1 MAQLANG
8 TLYVEYFT
16 PTENLGEYTF
26 ENGYFNT
33 QTDTSGAG
41 AYGLNDTFVLFV
53 PLTDPNTATPI
64 LAAYNRFKITSLT
77 IADANLVSGT
87 ILYDEDGPE
96 VGVPSS
102 GVFCLVA
109 STSPNHK
116 LAAPPIDS
124 IYTDLA
130 VGGTISAMLNDLI
143 NRVDKISGTGTSAP
157 GLPVQLPIVSIG
169 QTVFNLNTTVQ
180 SPDSSMLFV
189 NGVYYSHG
197 ASNDYVISGQTLTWI
212 NSFEL
217 DPSDSMV
224 LRT

>member
-1 MAQLANG
+1 MSQLANG

-16 PTENLGEYTF
+16 PTENLGEYVF

-33 QTDTSGAG
+33 QTDPSGSG

-53 PLTDPNTATPI
+53 PLTDAATATPL
-64 LAAYNRFKITSLT
+64 LAAYNRFKITNLT
-77 IADANLVSGT
+77 IHDANLISGT
-87 ILYDEDGPE
+87 ILYDEEGPE
-96 VGVPSS
+96 IGLPSS

-109 STSPNHK
+109 STSVNHK

-124 IYTDLA
+124 IYTDLIA
-130 VGGTISAMLNDLI
+130 GGTISAMLNDLI
-143 NRVDKISGTGTSAP
+143 NRVDKIGGTGTGAP
-157 GLPVQLPIVSIG
+157 ALPIQLPIVSIG

-180 SPDSSMLFV
+180 SPESSMLFV

-197 ASNDYVISGQTLTWI
+197 ASKDYVISGQTLTWTS
-212 NSFEL
+212 SFEL